1 MANSER
7 DYFELKGKR
16 AEQVLYELAA
26 KTFLTDWCYLN
37 PRLPDGK
44 ELCDLLVVFNDVA
57 IIWQVK
63 DLKVREDGKP
73 KQAEVEKNL
82 RQIAGARRQLFELR
96 RAVELENPR
105 RGREMLDV
113 ASIRD
118 VFLVSALLG
127 EEVEFFSAVEDF
139 KNLTIHVFDAEFTR
153 LVLKELDTVSDFV
166 EYLRAK
172 ERLLDKNKSLIVV
185 GGEQELLAFYLMNDK
200 SFTRL
205 DEADHVVIEKGSWA
219 HLQGKPAYKA
229 KKKADE
235 VSYGWDSIIERAHEG
250 SRQYELVARELA
262 RPNRFQRRYLSKVFL
277 EAWGQAHKDTIRDM
291 YRRVL
296 VIDGATYCFLFADD
310 AGPRERRRAML
321 GALCLVARGKFQSN
335 KRVLGIAT
343 EKRIRPTCSYDF
355 CLLEIDEWLPT
366 HQEQMEALQ
375 KAAGIL
381 VNPEFDR
388 TYEEEYPKDD

>member
-1 MANSER
+1 MANGER
-7 DYFELKGKR
+7 DYFDLKGKK

-26 KTFLTDWCYLN
+26 RTFLTDWCYLN

-63 DLKVREDGKP
+63 DLKVREDGKH
-73 KQAEVEKNL
+73 KRAEVEKNL

-96 RAVELENPR
+96 TAVELENPR
-105 RGREMLDV
+105 RGREVLDV

-127 EEVEFFSAVEDF
+127 EEEEFFTAVEDF
-139 KNLTIHVFDAEFTR
+139 RNLTIHVFDAEFTR

-172 ERLLDKNKSLIVV
+172 DRLLDKNKSLIVI
-185 GGEQELLAFYLMNDK
+185 GGEQELLAVYLMNDK
-200 SFTRL
+200 SFAGL
-205 DEADHVVIEKGSWA
+205 EEADRVVIEEGSGA
-219 HLQGKPAYKA
+219 HLQGRPEYQVKR
-229 KKKADE
+229 KADE
-235 VSYGWDSIIERAHEG
+235 TSYGWDSIIERAHEG

-262 RPNRFQRRYLSKVFL
+262 RPNRFQRRDLSKVFL
-277 EAWGQAHKDTIRDM
+277 DAWGRAHNDTMHDM
-291 YRRVL
+291 HRRVL
-296 VIDGATYCFLFADD
+296 VMDGSTYCFLFADD
-310 AGPRERRRAML
+310 PEPREKRRAML
-321 GALCLVARGKFQSN
+321 GALCLVARGRFQGN

-366 HQEQMEALQ
+366 HQEQMDALQ
-375 KAAGIL
+375 KGAGIL
-381 VNPEFDR
+381 VNPEFGR
-388 TYEEEYPKDD
+388 TYEEEYPKDH

>member
-1 MANSER
+1 MPNGER
-7 DYFELKGKR
+7 DYFDLKGKK
-16 AEQVLYELAA
+16 AEQVLYELAT

-63 DLKVREDGKP
+63 DLKVQEDGKH
-73 KQAEVEKNL
+73 KRAEVEKNL

-96 RAVELENPR
+96 RAVALENPR
-105 RGREMLDV
+105 RGREVLDV

-118 VFLVSALLG
+118 IFLVSALLG
-127 EEVEFFSAVEDF
+127 EEEEFFTAVEDF
-139 KNLTIHVFDAEFTR
+139 RNLTIHVFDAEFTR

-172 ERLLDKNKSLIVV
+172 DRLLEKNKSLIVI
-185 GGEQELLAFYLMNDK
+185 GGEQELLAVYLMNDK
-200 SFTRL
+200 SFARL
-205 DEADHVVIEKGSWA
+205 EEADRVVIEEGSWA
-219 HLQGKPAYKA
+219 HLQGRPEYQA
-229 KKKADE
+229 KRKADE
-235 VSYGWDSIIERAHEG
+235 ISYGWDSIIERAHEG
-250 SRQYELVARELA
+250 SKQYEVVARELA

-277 EAWGQAHKDTIRDM
+277 DAWGQAHKDTMHDV

-296 VIDGATYCFLFADD
+296 VMDGATYCFLFADD
-310 AGPRERRRAML
+310 PEPREKRRAML
-321 GALCLVARGKFQSN
+321 GALCLVARGRFQGN

-366 HQEQMEALQ
+366 HQEQMDALQ
-375 KAAGIL
+375 KRAGIL
-381 VNPEFDR
+381 VNPEFGR
-388 TYEEEYPKDD
+388 TYEEEYPKDH